1 MSAPRTPPSNDGRR
15 IVICDYNQLLQ
26 SVTGLLRM
34 SGYAVFQAY
43 DGRAAQELCL
53 QLPHIELLVLNTFG
67 TGIDL
72 GDLIRGVRQHHPDL
86 PVLHIGNS
94 VPDSVPPDVPTL
106 PEDFTSVGLLDAV
119 ASSWTVPR
127 TYRSKPFLRTATAK

>member
-1 MSAPRTPPSNDGRR
+1 MSEQRNLPLRRGGR

-34 SGYAVFQAY
+34 SGFNVFQAY
-43 DGRAAQELCL
+43 DGLAAEELCA
-53 QLPHIELLVLNTFG
+53 QLDGIDLLVLNTLG

-72 GDLIRGVRQHHPDL
+72 AVLIGNIRSRHPGM

-94 VPDSVPPDVPTL
+94 RPDGLPMDVTSL
-106 PEDFTSVGLLDAV
+106 HEDFSSDSLLHSVETLVGSAV
-119 ASSWTVPR
+119 T
-127 TYRSKPFLRTATAK
+127 

>member
-1 MSAPRTPPSNDGRR
+1 MEERR

-43 DGRAAQELCL
+43 DGGAAVELCAA
-53 QLPHIELLVLNTFG
+53 LPGIKLLVLNTMG

-72 GDLIRGVRQHHPDL
+72 GDLIRNIRERCPGL

-94 VPDSVPPDVPTL
+94 VPDRMPSDVPTL
-106 PEDFTSVGLLDAV
+106 AENFNSEALLQAV
-119 ASSWTVPR
+119 EELIHSP
-127 TYRSKPFLRTATAK
+127 PD

>member
-1 MSAPRTPPSNDGRR
+1 MPAPRTPPSNDGRR

-53 QLPHIELLVLNTFG
+53 QLPDIELLVLNTFG

-119 ASSWTVPR
+119 AT
-127 TYRSKPFLRTATAK
+127 LMDRTANVP

>member
-1 MSAPRTPPSNDGRR
+1 MPGPRFPPANDGRR

-43 DGRAAQELCL
+43 DGRAAVELCM
-53 QLPHIELLVLNTFG
+53 QLPDIDLLVLNTLG

-72 GDLIRGVRQHHPDL
+72 GTLIREVREQSPDL

-94 VPDSVPPDVPTL
+94 TPESLPDNVPTL
-106 PEDFTSVGLLDAV
+106 PEDFTSVGLLHAVDALIG
-119 ASSWTVPR
+119 P
-127 TYRSKPFLRTATAK
+127 PHN

>member
-1 MSAPRTPPSNDGRR
+1 MPALRTPPSKNGGR

-34 SGYAVFQAY
+34 SGYRVYQAY
-43 DGRAAQELCL
+43 DGLAAEELCG
-53 QLPHIELLVLNTFG
+53 QLADIELLVLNTFG

-72 GDLIRGVRQHHPDL
+72 GELIRAVRQQRPNM

-94 VPDSVPPDVPTL
+94 VPESMPPDVPTL
-106 PEDFTSVGLLDAV
+106 AEDFTAEALLLAV
-119 ASSWTVPR
+119 EALMC
-127 TYRSKPFLRTATAK
+127 KPAERL

>member
-1 MSAPRTPPSNDGRR
+1 MPAPRTPPSNEGRR

-34 SGYAVFQAY
+34 SGYVVYQAY
-43 DGRAAQELCL
+43 DGLAAAELCA
-53 QLPHIELLVLNTFG
+53 QLPSIDLLVLNTMG

-72 GDLIRGVRQHHPDL
+72 GELIREVRKRSPDL

-94 VPDSVPPDVPTL
+94 VPESLPANVPTL
-106 PEDFTSVGLLDAV
+106 AEDFTSIGLLESV
-119 ASSWTVPR
+119 ASLIGPAH
-127 TYRSKPFLRTATAK
+127 K